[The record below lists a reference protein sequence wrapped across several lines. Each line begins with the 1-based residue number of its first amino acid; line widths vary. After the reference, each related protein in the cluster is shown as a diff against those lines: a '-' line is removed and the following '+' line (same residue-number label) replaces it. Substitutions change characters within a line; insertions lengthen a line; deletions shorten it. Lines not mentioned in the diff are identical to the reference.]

1 MAKKTFYIPDEE
13 VPLYEKAKALAG
25 ESISSVIVEAIKGF
39 VCLKEMEAKQM
50 SRITLQIGTV
60 YIDTQEFVG
69 RKVEFIGRELGK
81 DNERD
86 TRQYSYAC
94 QTLYYSAKGNFVIQS
109 QWQELH
115 GDELIYGEPKPYK
128 SIRDMRAAGVSIHLL
143 KAAETNVPEPVEMLD
158 I

>member
-13 VPLYEKAKALAG
+13 VPLYEKAKTLAG

-39 VCLKEMEAKQM
+39 VCQKEMEAKQM
-50 SRITLQIGTV
+50 DRITLQVGTV
-60 YIDTQEFVG
+60 HIETQEFVG
-69 RKVEFIGRELGK
+69 RKVEFVGRELGK
-81 DNERD
+81 NVEKD
-86 TRQYSYAC
+86 TQQYSYAS

-109 QWQELH
+109 QWLELH
-115 GDELIYGEPKPYK
+115 GDEVNYGEPKPYK
-128 SIRDMRAAGVSIHLL
+128 SIRDMRAAGVSIKLL

>member
-13 VPLYEKAKALAG
+13 VPLYEKAKSLAG

-39 VCLKEMEAKQM
+39 VCQKEMEAKLM
-50 SRITLQIGTV
+50 GRITLQVGTV

-69 RKVEFIGRELGK
+69 RKVEFVGRELGK
-81 DNERD
+81 DIEDDAHEN
-86 TRQYSYAC
+86 SYLSK
-94 QTLYYSAKGNFVIQS
+94 TLYYSAKGNFVL
-109 QWQELH
+109 QEVAREPH

-128 SIRDMRAAGVSIHLL
+128 SIRDMRAAGVSVKLL
-143 KAAETNVPEPVEMLD
+143 KAAEANVPEPVEMLD